1 MQGTGEPV
9 RVVDRAAVREALAA
23 GVTVLAPS
31 RRLARALKQEYDER
45 QQRAGRRVWPAAD
58 VLTWSAWLARGHAE
72 VDERPPT
79 LLSDLQAR
87 ALWQQI
93 IERSPLAATLPQRQA
108 LVASV
113 AATWDL
119 LHEHGP
125 GLPGLQTA
133 GTADAEAFAAW
144 AGQMHSELQRRRAV
158 TAAQLPALLRQALQ
172 AGQWPVPARLLLAGF
187 DPLTAPQRALLA
199 ALEQAGTQVESAW
212 RVADDSAAAPMV
224 RVRSPDLPSQ
234 WRQVAAWARARLVA
248 DPQARI
254 GIVVPDL
261 GAQRTAVRAALID
274 ALAPALRVAPD
285 EAGPQPFNLS
295 LGTPL
300 SEQPLVATAL
310 DLADLML
317 GPLDLPRTGR
327 LLRAPFVAAG
337 AGGEAEWGARA
348 RLDRALRDD
357 GCWQVDLTE
366 LRRRAARLGDGGQP
380 HADAAPLLAR
390 ALAQVQARLAAAPR
404 RQLPSAW
411 VVLLFG
417 ALADAGFPGTRPLD
431 SAEWQAQL
439 RWREVLTELGSLDGI
454 VGPVVLADVVQRARR
469 ALSEAV
475 FQPESPPVPVQV
487 LGAFEA
493 EHLPFDHLWFANL
506 SDERWPL
513 PANPSP
519 WLATGLQRAWQ
530 VPLASADLALAAA
543 RRQLARLAAQCGEMV
558 VSHAAQ
564 EADREVLPSAL
575 IESITCHAF
584 ESLATAT
591 APLPLLLARDV
602 APAPLTDTQVRPLDA
617 DAAAAVRGGS
627 LVFRDQ
633 SACAFRAQA
642 VHRLHATPLAV
653 PAPGLDAMTRGRLLH
668 RLLQGFWEGLGTQ
681 AALLAL
687 GAAGAA
693 QRLQRAAA
701 TALDELERERPG
713 RIGPRL
719 RALEMERL
727 QRAGLAWLEIERSR
741 PPFTVLG
748 LEAQGRVVL
757 GGLQVSVRPDR
768 VDRLADGTLAVIDY
782 KTGLVHVA
790 AWLDARPDEP
800 QLPLYATAY
809 AQGAL
814 GGRPERVGALL
825 FAQLRPGQTR
835 AVALAHADG
844 LLPGARVIDGAQ
856 VGIARPGWD
865 GLLADWQEQL
875 TRLAKEFVAGVAAVA
890 PKDYPK
896 TCRHC
901 ALPLACR
908 AAERS
913 TLAQRLAAADGAAE
927 GVDGDDSEGGDD

>member
-1 MQGTGEPV
+1 
-9 RVVDRAAVREALAA
+9 
-23 GVTVLAPS
+23 
-31 RRLARALKQEYDER
+31 
-45 QQRAGRRVWPAAD
+45 
-58 VLTWSAWLARGHAE
+58 
-72 VDERPPT
+72 
-79 LLSDLQAR
+79 
-87 ALWQQI
+87 
-93 IERSPLAATLPQRQA
+93 
-108 LVASV
+108 
-113 AATWDL
+113 
-119 LHEHGP
+119 
-125 GLPGLQTA
+125 
-133 GTADAEAFAAW
+133 
-144 AGQMHSELQRRRAV
+144 
-158 TAAQLPALLRQALQ
+158 
-172 AGQWPVPARLLLAGF
+172 
-187 DPLTAPQRALLA
+187 
-199 ALEQAGTQVESAW
+199 
-212 RVADDSAAAPMV
+212 
-224 RVRSPDLPSQ
+224 
-234 WRQVAAWARARLVA
+234 
-248 DPQARI
+248 
-254 GIVVPDL
+254 
-261 GAQRTAVRAALID
+261 
-274 ALAPALRVAPD
+274 
-285 EAGPQPFNLS
+285 
-295 LGTPL
+295 
-300 SEQPLVATAL
+300 
-310 DLADLML
+310 
-317 GPLDLPRTGR
+317 
-327 LLRAPFVAAG
+327 
-337 AGGEAEWGARA
+337 
-348 RLDRALRDD
+348 
-357 GCWQVDLTE
+357 
-366 LRRRAARLGDGGQP
+366 
-380 HADAAPLLAR
+380 
-390 ALAQVQARLAAAPR
+390 
-404 RQLPSAW
+404 
-411 VVLLFG
+411 
-417 ALADAGFPGTRPLD
+417 
-431 SAEWQAQL
+431 
-439 RWREVLTELGSLDGI
+439 
-454 VGPVVLADVVQRARR
+454 VVQRARR

-653 PAPGLDAMTRGRLLH
+653 PAPGLD
-668 RLLQGFWEGLGTQ
+668 
-681 AALLAL
+681 
-687 GAAGAA
+687 
-693 QRLQRAAA
+693 
-701 TALDELERERPG
+701 
-713 RIGPRL
+713 
-719 RALEMERL
+719 
-727 QRAGLAWLEIERSR
+727 RSR